1 MPSPKGETRDLYFDS
16 FFSSALRVSHSFL
29 AQVNVVAV
37 GVLEAL
43 DLVPEGVDL
52 RLAELLDVVQARGAV
67 NALAVLVN
75 RGGQAAGR
83 AVDVG
88 AFLPGLYRVK
98 QRDAVLGFDDLVC
111 HRDKVGHRL
120 AVLVVDTPD
129 LFQAGDRHLLGG
141 FGQLHLRGVAAVVLP
156 DGGQL
161 VDAAENRIARGRNEP
176 VRLRRNCPRRR
187 PAGSCPG

>member
-1 MPSPKGETRDLYFDS
+1 M
-16 FFSSALRVSHSFL
+16 
-29 AQVNVVAV
+29 

-88 AFLPGLYRVK
+88 AFLPGLR
-98 QRDAVLGFDDLVC
+98 
-111 HRDKVGHRL
+111 
-120 AVLVVDTPD
+120 TPGPYS
-129 LFQAGDRHLLGG
+129 A
-141 FGQLHLRGVAAVVLP
+141 
-156 DGGQL
+156 
-161 VDAAENRIARGRNEP
+161 
-176 VRLRRNCPRRR
+176 
-187 PAGSCPG
+187 